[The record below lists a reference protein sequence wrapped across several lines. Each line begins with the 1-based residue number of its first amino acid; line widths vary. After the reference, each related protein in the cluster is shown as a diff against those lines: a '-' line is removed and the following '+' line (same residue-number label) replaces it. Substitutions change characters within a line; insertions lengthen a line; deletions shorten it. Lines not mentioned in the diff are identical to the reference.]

1 MPAAL
6 SGPLGRVVL
15 ALLAAVA
22 LFLGGYLYRG
32 YSDAQR
38 AASQAVEAPV
48 KAAKAR
54 TAADLKAAQDR
65 SRALT
70 NTQASLDAL
79 RGYSPGLRGGAKDA
93 DQNAYQNAPETD
105 ETGRGC
111 SPDPW
116 GGDEYRGLLHDA
128 VRAGNEALGSARPV
142 P

>member
-1 MPAAL
+1 MPTL
-6 SGPLGRVVL
+6 SGTLWRVVL

-38 AASQAVEAPV
+38 AASQAVEASV

-79 RGYSPGLRGGAKDA
+79 RGYSPGLTLKEGQD
-93 DQNAYQNAPETD
+93 APETD

>member
-38 AASQAVEAPV
+38 AASQAVEASV

-70 NTQASLDAL
+70 NTQVSLDAL
-79 RGYSPGLRGGAKDA
+79 RGYSPGLKGGGK
-93 DQNAYQNAPETD
+93 NANQNAPETA
-105 ETGRGC
+105 EAGRGC

>member
-1 MPAAL
+1 MQAAL
-6 SGPLGRVVL
+6 SGTLGRVVL
-15 ALLAAVA
+15 ALLAAMA

-38 AASQAVEAPV
+38 AASQAVEASV

-79 RGYSPGLRGGAKDA
+79 RGYSPGLKGGAK
-93 DQNAYQNAPETD
+93 NAPETD

>member
-6 SGPLGRVVL
+6 SGTLGRVVL
-15 ALLAAVA
+15 ALLAAMA

-38 AASQAVEAPV
+38 AASQAVEASV

-79 RGYSPGLRGGAKDA
+79 RGYSPGLTLKEG
-93 DQNAYQNAPETD
+93 QNANKNAPETD